1 MANSR
6 KKFEGNKVN
15 VSGRRIKE
23 YREKANLSRETLSA
37 KLLLEG
43 VDIPANSIANLENN
57 LRTVVDYELCAIAKV
72 LNVDVSV
79 LLQDFQK

>member
-1 MANSR
+1 MANKR

-15 VSGRRIKE
+15 VSGKRIKE

-37 KLLLEG
+37 KLILEG
-43 VDIPANSIANLENN
+43 VDISAESIRNLENN
-57 LRTVVDYELCAIAKV
+57 LRTIVDYELCAIAKV
-72 LNVDVSV
+72 LNVDVSI

>member
-6 KKFEGNKVN
+6 KKFEGNMVN